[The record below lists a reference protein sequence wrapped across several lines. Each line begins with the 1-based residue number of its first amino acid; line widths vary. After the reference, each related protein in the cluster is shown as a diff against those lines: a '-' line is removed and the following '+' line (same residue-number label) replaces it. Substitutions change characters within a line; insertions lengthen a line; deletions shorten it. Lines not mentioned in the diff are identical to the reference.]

1 MCRICAN
8 RVELFNKITH
18 QKYLMYIECAK
29 RVTEKRTAESHKD
42 TTCILNELLA
52 DENWLNQ
59 VSGSLSLEFQV
70 CIDVSVAAVFRS
82 AWFMGGSG
90 QFRT

>member
-1 MCRICAN
+1 MCRVCST

-29 RVTEKRTAESHKD
+29 RVAEKRTTDPHKD

-52 DENWLNQ
+52 DEHWLT
-59 VSGSLSLEFQV
+59 QV
-70 CIDVSVAAVFRS
+70 CFIIEYSILHKLIWNLFLVI
-82 AWFMGGSG
+82 
-90 QFRT
+90 

>member
-1 MCRICAN
+1 MCRVCVN

-29 RVTEKRTAESHKD
+29 RVTEKRTAEAHKD

-59 VSGSLSLEFQV
+59 VSNYHFL
-70 CIDVSVAAVFRS
+70 I
-82 AWFMGGSG
+82 
-90 QFRT
+90 

>member
-1 MCRICAN
+1 MCRICAT
-8 RVELFNKITH
+8 RVELLSKVTH

-29 RVTEKRTAESHKD
+29 RVSEKRTTDPTKD

-59 VSGSLSLEFQV
+59 VGFNSGL
-70 CIDVSVAAVFRS
+70 
-82 AWFMGGSG
+82 W
-90 QFRT
+90 

>member
-1 MCRICAN
+1 MCRMCAN
-8 RVELFNKITH
+8 RIELYNKISH

-29 RVTEKRTAESHKD
+29 RVAEKRTAESHKD

-59 VSGSLSLEFQV
+59 VCDERFSGFQSFISL
-70 CIDVSVAAVFRS
+70 
-82 AWFMGGSG
+82 M
-90 QFRT
+90 